1 MMSML
6 TLCGSSKMRNKF
18 GKFIYQEIKNNP
30 QTILLVGDIGFRIFD
45 EIFKDFPNNIIN
57 CGIAEQNMIGTA
69 AGLAKKGFNVY
80 VYTIIPF
87 LLLRGFEFIKNL
99 VGHQK
104 LKVTLVG
111 VGGGL
116 AYDSLGFTHY
126 SREDLIIANTIP
138 NLTTHIPYDP
148 RSMVEI
154 FNKNKKSSQ
163 AAYVRLNKGGE
174 AILKPVQKYLDFDI
188 ICDYGNDFTLLSYGG
203 LAEHLINIIDQ
214 LAKDKIKGNLIF
226 IKNNK
231 VKINYNKTLRKKII
245 VVEEQINPGVIV
257 NSVNDYIDSSYKVQ
271 HICLEKNFE
280 FKFKN
285 KTELLNANGIN
296 YRNIKKLITS

>member
-1 MMSML
+1 MSTRAQL
-6 TLCGSSKMRNKF
+6 GSLQMRNNF
-18 GKFIYQEIKNNP
+18 GKFIYQEIHKNP
-30 QTILLVGDIGFRIFD
+30 KTILLVGDIGFKIFD
-45 EIFKDFPNNIIN
+45 DIFKDFPDNIIN

-69 AGLAKKGFNVY
+69 AGLAKKGFSVY

-99 VGHQK
+99 IGHQK

-138 NLTTHIPYDP
+138 NLTTHTPYDP
-148 RSMVEI
+148 KSMLEI
-154 FNKNKKSSQ
+154 FHKNKKSTQ

-174 AILKPVQKYLDFDI
+174 AILKPVKKYIDFDI
-188 ICDYGNDFTLLSYGG
+188 ILDYGTDYTLVSYGG
-203 LAEHLINIIDQ
+203 LAEHLINIVNH
-214 LAKDKIKGNLIF
+214 LAKNKIKGNLIF

-231 VKINYNKTLRKKII
+231 TKINYNKALRRKII
-245 VVEEQINPGVIV
+245 VVEEQINPGVIM
-257 NSVNDYIDSSYKVQ
+257 NSIINYIDQDYRVQ
-271 HICLEKNFE
+271 HIYLKKNFE

-285 KTELLNANGIN
+285 KTGLLNANGIN
-296 YRNIKKLITS
+296 YRNIKKIITS

>member
-1 MMSML
+1 MI
-6 TLCGSSKMRNKF
+6 TLFGSSKMRNKF
-18 GKFIYQEIKNNP
+18 GKFIYQEIQENP
-30 QTILLVGDIGFRIFD
+30 KTILLVGDIGFRIFD
-45 EIFKDFPNNIIN
+45 DIFKDFPNNIVN

-99 VGHQK
+99 IGHQK

-126 SREDLIIANTIP
+126 SREDLIIANTVP

-148 RSMVEI
+148 RSMLEI
-154 FNKNKKSSQ
+154 LKKNKKNAQ

-174 AILKPVQKYLDFDI
+174 AILKPLQKYMDFDI
-188 ICDYGNDFTLLSYGG
+188 ILDYGNDFSLISYGG
-203 LAEHLINIIDQ
+203 IAEHLINIVDQ
-214 LAKDKIKGNLIF
+214 LAKNKIKGNLIF

-231 VKINYNKTLRKKII
+231 AKINYNKILRKKII
-245 VVEEQINPGVIV
+245 IVEEQINPGVIM
-257 NSVNDYIDSSYKVQ
+257 NSVINYIDQDYKVQ
-271 HICLEKNFE
+271 LICLEKNFE
-280 FKFKN
+280 YKFKN
-285 KTELLNANGIN
+285 KTELLNAHGIN
-296 YRNIKKLITS
+296 YRNIRKLITS